1 MTKPTKEQIRKIFE
15 YWNTKE
21 ITIHRSIDKHER
33 HIVAAL
39 KHYSVVEISSAIANY
54 AIIIKSSDYYWSYAW
69 TLKDFLCRGLDRFVS
84 ENDPFKNFK
93 SATADSTI
101 TEIGD
106 LIDPPDED
114 KNFKERFLEA
124 KKERTK

>member
-1 MTKPTKEQIRKIFE
+1 MTKPTKEAI
-15 YWNTKE
+15 KE
-21 ITIHRSIDKHER
+21 IFDWWNSKNIILHRSIDRHEKH
-33 HIVAAL
+33 INAAL
-39 KHYSVVEISSAIANY
+39 KYYSLDEIKNAIYNYEVVL
-54 AIIIKSSDYYWSYAW
+54 KSDECFWTYAW

-93 SATADSTI
+93 SATANATI
-101 TEIGD
+101 TDMGN

-114 KNFKERFLEA
+114 KDFREKFLKA

>member
-93 SATADSTI
+93 SATANATI
-101 TEIGD
+101 TDMGN

-114 KNFKERFLEA
+114 KDFREKFLKA